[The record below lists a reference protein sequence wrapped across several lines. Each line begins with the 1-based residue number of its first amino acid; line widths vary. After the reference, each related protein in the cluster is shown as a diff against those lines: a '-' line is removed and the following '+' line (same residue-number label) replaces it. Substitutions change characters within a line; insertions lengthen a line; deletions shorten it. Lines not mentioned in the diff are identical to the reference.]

1 MAKAPPQLKGNN
13 METRKEPTI
22 KSESFFGKEIRL
34 TKKQFVERWREW
46 AFNYYN
52 LVHWAEAKEFVEKIE
67 KTAQELFDRE
77 VEAEA
82 NINAL
87 TVK

>member
-1 MAKAPPQLKGNN
+1 MK
-13 METRKEPTI
+13 TRKEPTI
-22 KSESFFGKEIRL
+22 KSESFSGKEIRL

-77 VEAEA
+77 VEAET
-82 NINAL
+82 NMNVL